1 MGPCRVHVGL
11 NNYPPQKDFSENE
24 PALGGD
30 RGTARGAAKK
40 RKTGRTGWGIFVRT
54 GGGSAKTA
62 MVPPRWN
69 QVRAGMNTSNSVD
82 INGNKIRL
90 LREQKELTQLYL
102 ATVVGVT
109 TDTIS
114 RWENRRYPSIK
125 PENARKLAEAL
136 GVPLEELLDDGP
148 PEAEAAAAETVEAA
162 KATDGPGPAT
172 AEAPVRP
179 GLLSGRRRVL
189 AAGLLVLLAVAAAIF
204 FFIGSRAAV
213 RAERVLPPHTAPG
226 APFPVVI
233 RLTGEVDAPTTVLVR
248 DELTGD
254 AEATGPAIDG
264 EAKAFGRN
272 PRWIGHLRRGRAVFP
287 YLVQPG
293 KKLGPDDEIRFSGDI
308 IAGEG
313 QTTGDSIDGASR
325 IRLAPYHWAD
335 TDKDYVISDSE
346 IRKAYATYSVPGE
359 SLVDFSQLEE
369 LWVAGRYTWNRKTR
383 TFAAGTP

>member
-1 MGPCRVHVGL
+1 
-11 NNYPPQKDFSENE
+11 
-24 PALGGD
+24 
-30 RGTARGAAKK
+30 
-40 RKTGRTGWGIFVRT
+40 
-54 GGGSAKTA
+54 
-62 MVPPRWN
+62 
-69 QVRAGMNTSNSVD
+69 MNTSNSVD

-148 PEAEAAAAETVEAA
+148 PEPAEAVAAETVEAPVA
-162 KATDGPGPAT
+162 KDGPTPGT

-179 GLLSGRRRVL
+179 GLLSSRRRVL
-189 AAGLLVLLAVAAAIF
+189 VGGLLVALAVAAAILLLA
-204 FFIGSRAAV
+204 GTGAAV
-213 RAERVLPPHTAPG
+213 RAERILPPHTAPG

-233 RLTGEVDAPTTVLVR
+233 RLTGEVDAPNTVLVR

-264 EAKAFGRN
+264 EAKQFGKN

-313 QTTGDSIDGASR
+313 QTKGDSIDGASR

-359 SLVDFSQLEE
+359 SLVNFAQLEE

-383 TFAAGTP
+383 TFAAGGQ

>member
-1 MGPCRVHVGL
+1 M
-11 NNYPPQKDFSENE
+11 
-24 PALGGD
+24 A
-30 RGTARGAAKK
+30 T
-40 RKTGRTGWGIFVRT
+40 
-54 GGGSAKTA
+54 
-62 MVPPRWN
+62 VPPGWH
-69 QVRAGMNTSNSVD
+69 QVQAGMNTSNSVD

-136 GVPLEELLDDGP
+136 GVPLEELLDDA
-148 PEAEAAAAETVEAA
+148 PESA
-162 KATDGPGPAT
+162 GAT
-172 AEAPVRP
+172 AETEESPVLADKPSTGAPAMPLRQR
-179 GLLSGRRRVL
+179 LLGSRRQVL
-189 AAGLLVLLAVAAAIF
+189 AAGLVGALAVAAAILLLA
-204 FFIGSRAAV
+204 GTGAAV

-233 RLTGEVDAPTTVLVR
+233 RLTGEVDAPNTVLVR

-264 EAKAFGRN
+264 EAKQFGKN

-313 QTTGDSIDGASR
+313 QTTGDSIGGASR

-383 TFAAGTP
+383 TFAAGGQ